1 MSYYPPMQNPF
12 MMPFQQT
19 PPQQNVPSINSVNSK
34 ASVENFFLPP
44 NGSGLFLDET
54 NKKVYKKKVD
64 ASGSAIIESLSYT
77 VDEEEK
83 PKEYVTK
90 EELKDALDK
99 FRASMK
105 GVKNEPNTNSNA
117 K

>member
-1 MSYYPPMQNPF
+1 M
-12 MMPFQQT
+12 
-19 PPQQNVPSINSVNSK
+19 
-34 ASVENFFLPP
+34 
-44 NGSGLFLDET
+44 FLDET
-54 NKKVYKKKVD
+54 NKKIYKKSVD

-90 EELKDALDK
+90 EEFEAFKANIRGL
-99 FRASMK
+99 R
-105 GVKNEPNTNSNA
+105 NEQQSIENNNR

>member
-1 MSYYPPMQNPF
+1 M
-12 MMPFQQT
+12 
-19 PPQQNVPSINSVNSK
+19 
-34 ASVENFFLPP
+34 
-44 NGSGLFLDET
+44 FLDET
-54 NKKVYKKKVD
+54 NKKIYKKRVD

-90 EELKDALDK
+90 EEFEAFKANIRGL
-99 FRASMK
+99 R
-105 GVKNEPNTNSNA
+105 NEQQSIENNNR